1 MSTSGAQAILGQG
14 GKTKLN
20 RDQITGFL
28 AAWFGWIL
36 DGMDAFIYALV
47 LGPALTELLPKSGYA
62 ANTENIGF
70 FGSIMF
76 ALFLIGWGMAFL
88 WGPIG
93 DRFGRTRTLAATII
107 VYSIF
112 TGAAAFAQDIW
123 QLAVFRL
130 LAGLGVGGNWA
141 ISGTYVAEMLP
152 EDRRKFFGGVLNAG
166 FYVGFFIASAL
177 NLTIGASYGWRPMF
191 LCGFLPVVIALCA
204 LYLLKEPE
212 RWIRQAQTAK
222 RLNQLAAIFRAPYLG
237 RTLVMTGL
245 LSASIIGLWAGSVYA
260 PTAIRILSTNTGM
273 NAVEATRIASYG
285 AALFSIMTIIGNL
298 ILPYFAERF
307 GRRITQA
314 VYFAGMLVGIVLA
327 FGWAF
332 YLPNGLVPFLVI
344 LVMLGLAGGNF
355 AMYNIWL
362 PELYPTTVRATAFA
376 FAISFGRFVAAGV
389 NFLLGALIRDMGTL
403 GIPIA
408 LTAIAMALGLVLL
421 PFAIETKGQ
430 KLPE

>member
-1 MSTSGAQAILGQG
+1 MSKSGAQAILGQR

-152 EDRRKFFGGVLNAG
+152 EDRRKFAGGVLNAG
-166 FYVGFFIASAL
+166 ILCRILYRLGIKSNDWRELWLAADVLLWVLASRNRTVRPLFAQRARTLDPASANRKAVKSTRSDL
-177 NLTIGASYGWRPMF
+177 SSAVLRPYACDDRPSISVDHWVVGGIG
-191 LCGFLPVVIALCA
+191 LCA
-204 LYLLKEPE
+204 D
-212 RWIRQAQTAK
+212 RD
-222 RLNQLAAIFRAPYLG
+222 
-237 RTLVMTGL
+237 
-245 LSASIIGLWAGSVYA
+245 
-260 PTAIRILSTNTGM
+260 
-273 NAVEATRIASYG
+273 
-285 AALFSIMTIIGNL
+285 
-298 ILPYFAERF
+298 
-307 GRRITQA
+307 
-314 VYFAGMLVGIVLA
+314 
-327 FGWAF
+327 
-332 YLPNGLVPFLVI
+332 PN
-344 LVMLGLAGGNF
+344 
-355 AMYNIWL
+355 
-362 PELYPTTVRATAFA
+362 
-376 FAISFGRFVAAGV
+376 S
-389 NFLLGALIRDMGTL
+389 
-403 GIPIA
+403 
-408 LTAIAMALGLVLL
+408 
-421 PFAIETKGQ
+421 Q
-430 KLPE
+430 H